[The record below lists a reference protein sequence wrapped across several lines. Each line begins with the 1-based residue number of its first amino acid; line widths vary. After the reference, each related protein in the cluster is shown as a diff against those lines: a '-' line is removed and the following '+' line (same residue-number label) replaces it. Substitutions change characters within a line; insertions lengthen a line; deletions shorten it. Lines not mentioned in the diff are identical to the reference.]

1 MPLGIPILLAL
12 IIASSPAEC
21 GSITLEDAPIAA
33 RDRDEPRHH
42 PLGCRHLHLRR
53 YIGRGQCAPKGARGT
68 AFWIRRGVDQV
79 QPGLSEPRKE
89 AELTDREGVTA
100 LFGGQSRKRV
110 GSPPVSGW
118 GCSDGGAGCH
128 APPVARALLRRRG
141 RLPRKF
147 LGNRCS
153 ILLSYRDAGRERSG
167 GLYHPDGAAR
177 KGDHRS
183 GGNGAGGL
191 DSGRVARIATRLLP
205 WPA

>member
-1 MPLGIPILLAL
+1 MAENTHFLELA
-12 IIASSPAEC
+12 
-21 GSITLEDAPIAA
+21 
-33 RDRDEPRHH
+33 
-42 PLGCRHLHLRR
+42 
-53 YIGRGQCAPKGARGT
+53 
-68 AFWIRRGVDQV
+68 
-79 QPGLSEPRKE
+79 
-89 AELTDREGVTA
+89 
-100 LFGGQSRKRV
+100 SRK
-110 GSPPVSGW
+110 GFEPLTYG
-118 GCSDGGAGCH
+118 
-128 APPVARALLRRRG
+128 
-141 RLPRKF
+141 